1 MEVIKEY
8 MVRRRRRLNGLQEG
22 YPFIYVDSQKE
33 GRVPVLCNG
42 AGKWVTKVHQQQ
54 SWFTL

>member
-1 MEVIKEY
+1 MEVIKQY
-8 MVRRRRRLNGLQEG
+8 MVRRRGRPDGLQEG

-42 AGKWVTKVHQQQ
+42 AGKWVTKVH
-54 SWFTL
+54 